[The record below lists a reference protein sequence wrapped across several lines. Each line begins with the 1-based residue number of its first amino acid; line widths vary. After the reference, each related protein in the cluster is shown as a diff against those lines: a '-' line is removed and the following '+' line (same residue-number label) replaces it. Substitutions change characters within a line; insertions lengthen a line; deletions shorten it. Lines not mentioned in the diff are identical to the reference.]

1 VSDPLSH
8 RLAGAGVRGLQSFQ
22 LQSRARGGPI
32 LGMSGEG
39 DESGTGVAS
48 GGARTSVEM
57 ALAKASGA
65 EPRRQTSNVRGEF
78 SSSKVSVKASAPSLA
93 TETGT
98 KEPSSAVRKDSVMS
112 SLRNRVLFAKGY
124 KFAKAT
130 GNKSSARVAPAA
142 GAGTDGGDS
151 SSGSYDST
159 TRRISKM
166 NSLAGIA
173 KLMTSAQGG
182 GKSGSFAKQLRRKQD
197 FGGAFKQRKGGRGVR
212 RAVDAFKSRNVK
224 QSIDDTGSVLGSG
237 MLGGFRAPMSAGASG
252 GFKKM
257 KAAARM
263 AIMFRKDPAEDVT
276 TSSQSERS
284 SASFTRSDTASFVG
298 DAANAQHPD
307 AMEEEEEEDEAE
319 RMGRVCRRLLPK
331 APVCARSLQ
340 WAFIDFTV
348 SCDGRFNSLWE
359 CLIILL
365 VLWNAIWIPI
375 VVGFNPETSATVNT
389 LNNVIDGFFWA
400 GTLIGVGSKLR

>member
-1 VSDPLSH
+1 
-8 RLAGAGVRGLQSFQ
+8 
-22 LQSRARGGPI
+22 
-32 LGMSGEG
+32 MSLEG
-39 DESGTGVAS
+39 DKGDSGGAS

-57 ALAKASGA
+57 ALAKAGGA
-65 EPRRQTSNVRGEF
+65 EPRRQISNMRGEF
-78 SSSKVSVKASAPSLA
+78 SSAKASSAKASAPSLA
-93 TETGT
+93 KETSPGT

-124 KFAKAT
+124 KFAKTA
-130 GNKSSARVAPAA
+130 GKKSSAKVAPAA
-142 GAGTDGGDS
+142 GAGADGGDS

-173 KLMTSAQGG
+173 KLMTSATSTQGG
-182 GKSGSFAKQLRRKQD
+182 GTSGSFAKQLRRKQD

-212 RAVDAFKSRNVK
+212 RAVDAFKSRNAK
-224 QSIDDTGSVLGSG
+224 QSVDDTGSVLGSG
-237 MLGGFRAPMSAGASG
+237 MLGGIRAPMSTGAGG
-252 GFKKM
+252 GFKKL

-284 SASFTRSDTASFVG
+284 SASFTRSDTASFIG
-298 DAANAQHPD
+298 KAANAQHPD
-307 AMEEEEEEDEAE
+307 ALEEEEDEEDEAA

-331 APVCARSLQ
+331 APACARSLQ

-375 VVGFNPETSATVNT
+375 VVGFNPETSAMVDT
-389 LNNVIDGFFWA
+389 LNDVIDGFFWA